1 MGNLLSFVR
10 NLGDSGI
17 KEIDDKFGLFIDF
30 EKENVETEDEAKVY
44 DLYRRFHL
52 SCTSVIPCNIL
63 SRVDTKI
70 NESSTLLKFLG
81 SYGPGSSTASPSPL
95 LPCRR
100 PEDHPGGRLEA
111 WGPAD
116 TGGGLGQDA
125 ASGQKPHR
133 VEGSLL

>member
-44 DLYRRFHL
+44 DLYRRFPL
-52 SCTSVIPCNIL
+52 SWTYFLPLIIPC
-63 SRVDTKI
+63 RVDAKI
-70 NESSTLLKFLG
+70 NESSTLLKFLC
-81 SYGPGSSTASPSPL
+81 SYGPGSSPPSPSPL

-100 PEDHPGGRLEA
+100 PEDHPGGRQEA
-111 WGPAD
+111 RGPSD

>member
-44 DLYRRFHL
+44 DLYRRFPL
-52 SCTSVIPCNIL
+52 PWTYFLPLIIPC
-63 SRVDTKI
+63 RVDTKI
-70 NESSTLLKFLG
+70 NESSTLLKFLC

-95 LPCRR
+95 LPNLFIYQAKESSLV
-100 PEDHPGGRLEA
+100 P
-111 WGPAD
+111 
-116 TGGGLGQDA
+116 LGFLTA
-125 ASGQKPHR
+125 
-133 VEGSLL
+133 